1 MDQFTNILNA
11 VNKVSDQGVPIN
23 IKFDTKS
30 TVILGVVLTL
40 GLFAGLSLY
49 TIVKKAVNG

>member
-1 MDQFTNILNA
+1 MDQLSNILNA
-11 VNKVSDQGVPIN
+11 VNKVSDQGVPVN

-30 TVILGVVLTL
+30 IVILGVVLTL

-49 TIVKKAVNG
+49 TIVKKTVNG